1 MNSTPEEE
9 AARLQKSAVLRVRH
23 LHKAFQSTHALSD
36 VSVDIR
42 AGEVHALLGENGA
55 GKSTLLKI
63 LSGAVQPDQGSI
75 ELDGIPVTFDSPHAS
90 IQRGIATIY
99 QEFSLFPNLSVAEN
113 IAVGHLPHNSARLV
127 DWPVLLVRAQAV
139 IQRLGISLDPRRI
152 ASGLSVAEQQLV
164 EIARALSLDA
174 RVIIM
179 DEPTATLSAHEV
191 ERLRGLILELKARG
205 TAIVFV
211 THRLDEVKAFCD
223 TYTILRDGI
232 RVGSGRVV
240 DTPLEELVRLMIGR
254 PLFDEVVEAHEPGPV
269 VLEVEHLTTTGW
281 SLAGRSA
288 ALHDVSLTARSGEIL
303 GIAGLVGAGRTEL
316 ARAIFGADRILS
328 GRILLDG
335 KPLRLRSPRDAIRYG
350 IGLVPEDRKRQAL
363 FPRQAI
369 ADNFA
374 MASLRRL
381 SNRFGFINTARLRSE
396 LARFTETL
404 HIRMTHAQQAIGAL
418 SGGNQQKVVLARWL
432 ALRPR
437 VLIVDEPTRGIDIGA
452 KAEVHHLLVTL
463 ARSGVAVIVIS
474 SDVSELAGLAERIV
488 TMRAG
493 RLSNSLER
501 GAKNEADIMRQI
513 NAAEPDAIAA

>member
-1 MNSTPEEE
+1 
-9 AARLQKSAVLRVRH
+9 
-23 LHKAFQSTHALSD
+23 
-36 VSVDIR
+36 
-42 AGEVHALLGENGA
+42 
-55 GKSTLLKI
+55 
-63 LSGAVQPDQGSI
+63 
-75 ELDGIPVTFDSPHAS
+75 
-90 IQRGIATIY
+90 
-99 QEFSLFPNLSVAEN
+99 
-113 IAVGHLPHNSARLV
+113 
-127 DWPVLLVRAQAV
+127 
-139 IQRLGISLDPRRI
+139 
-152 ASGLSVAEQQLV
+152 VAEQQLV

-179 DEPTATLSAHEV
+179 DEPTATLSTHEV
-191 ERLRGLILELKARG
+191 ERLRGLILELKERG

-232 RVGSGRVV
+232 RVGSGAVV

-254 PLFDEVVEAHEPGPV
+254 PLFDEVLEAQEAGPT
-269 VLEVEHLTTTGW
+269 VLEVESLTTTGW
-281 SLAGRSA
+281 SIAGRSV
-288 ALHDVSLTARSGEIL
+288 ALRDVSLTARAGEIL

-335 KPLRLRSPRDAIRYG
+335 QLLRLRSPRDAIRHG

-363 FPRQAI
+363 FPRQSI
-369 ADNFA
+369 TDNFA

-381 SNRFGFINTARLRSE
+381 SNRFGFINTAHLLSE
-396 LARFTETL
+396 LARFTDTL
-404 HIRMTHAQQAIGAL
+404 GIRMAYAQQVIGAL

-432 ALRPR
+432 ALQPR

-452 KAEVHHLLVTL
+452 KAEVHHLLTSL

-474 SDVSELAGLAERIV
+474 SDVSELAGLADHIV
-488 TMRAG
+488 SMRAG
-493 RLSNSLER
+493 RLSDQLER

-513 NAAEPDAIAA
+513 NSAEPDAIAA